1 MSALRAEWTK
11 LRTVR
16 SSWWALGL
24 ALALTVLMSAFIA
37 STVGTEG
44 RAPQDPGEDTLML
57 SLGGVLFGQFAI
69 VALAVVAIT
78 TEHATGTIRATFAAN
93 PRRHAVLAAKAAIV
107 AGTVLLVGVAGSL
120 LAFLATQ
127 PILHD
132 NGFVAFNG
140 YDPLS
145 LTDGQSLRA
154 VGGSGL
160 YLALLALLS
169 LGVGA
174 ILRHTA
180 AAVTTVLALM
190 FVPLIAAGMLPQSAQ
205 DTIQSIAPMTAG
217 ICIQTMPGHG
227 APLSPGAGIA
237 VLAAWAG
244 AALLGGLWL
253 IGRRDA

>member
-1 MSALRAEWTK
+1 MTALRSEWTK

-24 ALALTVLMSAFIA
+24 ALGLTLLMTAFIA
-37 STVGTEG
+37 STVSTTGKPPG
-44 RAPQDPGEDTLML
+44 DSGEDTLML
-57 SLGGVLFGQFAI
+57 SLGGVLFGQFAV

-93 PRRHAVLAAKAAIV
+93 PRRHAVLASKAAIV
-107 AGTVLLVGVAGSL
+107 AGTVLVVGLIGSL
-120 LAFLATQ
+120 FAYLAAQ

-132 NGFVAFNG
+132 NGFVAANG

-145 LTDGQSLRA
+145 GGEALRGIA
-154 VGGSGL
+154 GSAL

-190 FVPLIAAGMLPQSAQ
+190 FVPLLASGLLPQSAQ
-205 DTIQSIAPMTAG
+205 DTIQRIAPMTAG
-217 ICIQTMPGHG
+217 ICIQTTPGHG

-237 VLAAWAG
+237 VLAAWA
-244 AALLGGLWL
+244 AAAMLAGMWL
-253 IGRRDA
+253 IARRDA

>member
-24 ALALTVLMSAFIA
+24 ALGLTILMSAFIS
-37 STVGTEG
+37 STVGTSG
-44 RAPQDPGEDTLML
+44 RPPNDPGEDTLML
-57 SLGGVLFGQFAI
+57 SLGGVLFAQFAV

-93 PRRHAVLAAKAAIV
+93 PRRHAVLGAKAAIV
-107 AGTVLLVGVAGSL
+107 AGTVLAVGLAGSL
-120 LAFLATQ
+120 LAFLAAQ
-127 PILHD
+127 PILRD
-132 NGFVAFNG
+132 NGFVAYNG
-140 YDPLS
+140 YAPLS
-145 LTDGQSLRA
+145 LADGQSLRA

-160 YLALLALLS
+160 YLALVALLAL
-169 LGVGA
+169 GIGA

-190 FVPLIAAGMLPQSAQ
+190 FVPLIISGMVPDSAQ
-205 DTIQSIAPMTAG
+205 DTIQRIAPMTAG
-217 ICIQTMPGHG
+217 ICIQTTPGHG

-237 VLAAWAG
+237 VLAGWA
-244 AALLGGLWL
+244 AAAMLAALWL

>member
-1 MSALRAEWTK
+1 MTALRSEWTK

-16 SSWWALGL
+16 GTWWALGL
-24 ALALTVLMSAFIA
+24 ALGLTLLMTAFIC
-37 STVGTEG
+37 STVRTSGK
-44 RAPQDPGEDTLML
+44 PPGDSGDDTMML
-57 SLGGVLFGQFAI
+57 SLAGVLFGQFAV

-78 TEHATGTIRATFAAN
+78 SEHATGTIRATFAAN
-93 PRRHAVLAAKAAIV
+93 PRRHAVLASKAAIV
-107 AGTVLLVGVAGSL
+107 AGTVLLVGLIASL
-120 LAFLATQ
+120 FAFLVAQ
-127 PILHD
+127 PILHG
-132 NGFVAFNG
+132 NGFVSANG

-145 LTDGQSLRA
+145 LGDGAALRA
-154 VGGSGL
+154 VGGSAL

-190 FVPLIAAGMLPQSAQ
+190 FVPLLVSGLLPESAQ
-205 DTIQSIAPMTAG
+205 DTIQRIAPMTAG
-217 ICIQTMPGHG
+217 ICVQTTPGHG

-237 VLAAWAG
+237 VLGAWA
-244 AALLGGLWL
+244 AAAMLGGLWL

>member
-24 ALALTVLMSAFIA
+24 VFGLTVLMSAFIC
-37 STVGTEG
+37 STVSTSGKPPG
-44 RAPQDPGEDTLML
+44 DSGEDTLML
-57 SLGGVLFGQFAI
+57 SLGGVLFGQFAV

-93 PRRHAVLAAKAAIV
+93 PRRHAVLGAKAAVV
-107 AGTVLLVGVAGSL
+107 AGVVLAVGLVGSF

-132 NGFVAFNG
+132 NGFVSVNG
-140 YDPLS
+140 YQPLS
-145 LTDGQSLRA
+145 LGDGASLRA
-154 VGGSGL
+154 VAGSAVF
-160 YLALLALLS
+160 LALLALLA

-174 ILRHTA
+174 MLRHTGA
-180 AAVTTVLALM
+180 AITTVLALM
-190 FVPLIAAGMLPQSAQ
+190 FVPLIAAGMLPESAQ
-205 DTIQSIAPMTAG
+205 DTVQRIAPMTAG
-217 ICIQTMPGHG
+217 ICIQTTPGHG

-237 VLAAWAG
+237 VLAAWA
-244 AALLGGLWL
+244 AAAMLGGLWL

>member
-1 MSALRAEWTK
+1 MNALRAEWTK

-24 ALALTVLMSAFIA
+24 ALGLTILMSAFIS
-37 STVGTEG
+37 STVSTSGKPAG
-44 RAPQDPGEDTLML
+44 DSGEDTLML
-57 SLGGVLFGQFAI
+57 SLGGVLFGQFAV

-93 PRRHAVLAAKAAIV
+93 PRRHAVLGAKAAIV
-107 AGTVLLVGVAGSL
+107 AGTVLAVGLAGSL
-120 LAFLATQ
+120 LAFLAAQ

-132 NGFVAFNG
+132 NGFVAYNG
-140 YDPLS
+140 YAPLS
-145 LTDGQSLRA
+145 LGDGQSLRA

-160 YLALLALLS
+160 YLALLALLA
-169 LGVGA
+169 LGIGA

-190 FVPLIAAGMLPQSAQ
+190 FVPLIAAGMVPESAQ

-217 ICIQTMPGHG
+217 ICIQTLPGHG

-237 VLAAWAG
+237 VLAAWAAAAMAG
-244 AALLGGLWL
+244 ALWL

>member
-16 SSWWALGL
+16 SNWWALGL
-24 ALALTVLMSAFIA
+24 ALGLTVLMSAFISA
-37 STVGTEG
+37 TVETSGK
-44 RAPQDPGEDTLML
+44 APGDAGEDVLML

-78 TEHATGTIRATFAAN
+78 SEHATGTIRATFAAN

-107 AGTVLLVGVAGSL
+107 AGAVLAAGLVGSL
-120 LAFLATQ
+120 LAFLVAQ

-132 NGFVAFNG
+132 NGFVALNG
-140 YDPLS
+140 YSVLS
-145 LTDGQSLRA
+145 LGDGQSLRA
-154 VGGSGL
+154 IGGSGL

-180 AAVTTVLALM
+180 AAITTVLALM
-190 FVPLIAAGMLPQSAQ
+190 FVPLIASGMLPESAQ
-205 DTIQSIAPMTAG
+205 DTIQRIAPMTAG
-217 ICIQTMPGHG
+217 ICIQTLPGHG

-237 VLAAWAG
+237 VLAAWAAG
-244 AALLGGLWL
+244 AMLAALWL

>member
-16 SSWWALGL
+16 SSWWALSL
-24 ALALTVLMSAFIA
+24 ALGLTLVMSAFVS
-37 STVGTEG
+37 STVSTSGKAFNDSG
-44 RAPQDPGEDTLML
+44 DDVMML
-57 SLGGVLFGQFAI
+57 SLAGVLFGQFAV

-93 PRRHAVLAAKAAIV
+93 PRRHAVLGAKAAIV
-107 AGTVLLVGVAGSL
+107 AGTVLVVGLMGSL
-120 LAFLATQ
+120 LAFLAAQ

-132 NGFVAFNG
+132 NGFVAANG
-140 YDPLS
+140 YPPLS
-145 LTDGQSLRA
+145 LGDADTIRA
-154 VGGSGL
+154 VGGSAV

-190 FVPLIAAGMLPQSAQ
+190 FVPLLAAGLLPDSAQ
-205 DTIQSIAPMTAG
+205 DTIQRIAPMTAG
-217 ICIQTMPGHG
+217 ICIQVTTDQG

-237 VLAAWAG
+237 VLAAWAAAAMLG
-244 AALLGGLWL
+244 ALWL

>member
-1 MSALRAEWTK
+1 MNALRAEWTK

-24 ALALTVLMSAFIA
+24 ALGLTVLMSAFIS
-37 STVGTEG
+37 STVSTSG
-44 RAPQDPGEDTLML
+44 RPPGDSGEDTLML
-57 SLGGVLFGQFAI
+57 SLGGVLFGQFAV

-107 AGTVLLVGVAGSL
+107 AGSVLAIGLAGSL
-120 LAFLATQ
+120 LAFLAAQ

-132 NGFVAFNG
+132 NGFVAYNG
-140 YDPLS
+140 YTPLS
-145 LTDGQSLRA
+145 LADGQSLRA

-160 YLALLALLS
+160 YLALVALLS
-169 LGVGA
+169 LGIGA

-180 AAVTTVLALM
+180 AAVTSVLALM
-190 FVPLIAAGMLPQSAQ
+190 FVPLIAAGMVPESAQ

-217 ICIQTMPGHG
+217 ICIQTTPGHG

-237 VLAAWAG
+237 VLAGWAAAAMAG
-244 AALLGGLWL
+244 ALWL

>member
-11 LRTVR
+11 LRSVR

-24 ALALTVLMSAFIA
+24 ALGLTLVMSAFVS
-37 STVGTEG
+37 STVSTSG
-44 RAPQDPGEDTLML
+44 RAPNDSGDDVMML
-57 SLGGVLFGQFAI
+57 SLAGVLFGQFAV

-93 PRRHAVLAAKAAIV
+93 PRRHAVLGAKAAIV
-107 AGTVLLVGVAGSL
+107 AGTVLAVGLVGSL
-120 LAFLATQ
+120 LAFLAAQ

-132 NGFVAFNG
+132 NGFVAANG
-140 YDPLS
+140 YTPLS
-145 LTDGQSLRA
+145 LGDVDTIRA
-154 VGGSGL
+154 VGGSAV

-190 FVPLIAAGMLPQSAQ
+190 FVPLLAAGLLPESAQ
-205 DTIQSIAPMTAG
+205 DTIQRIAPMTAG
-217 ICIQTMPGHG
+217 ICIQVTTDQG

-237 VLAAWAG
+237 VLAAWAAAAMLG
-244 AALLGGLWL
+244 ALWL